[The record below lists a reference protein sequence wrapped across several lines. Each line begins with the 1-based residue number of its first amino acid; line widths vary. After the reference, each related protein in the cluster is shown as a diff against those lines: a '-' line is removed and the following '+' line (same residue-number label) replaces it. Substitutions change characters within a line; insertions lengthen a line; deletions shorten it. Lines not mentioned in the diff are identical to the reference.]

1 VLVQKEREHLNAI
14 VRVLSDR
21 ALRVETLNRMAT
33 ESPIIY
39 DQNVQKSTVEEA
51 LEEAVELRGI
61 LDEVIA
67 LLEKDRDE
75 ELEVFVGQ
83 K

>member
-1 VLVQKEREHLNAI
+1 MLVQKEREHLNAI

>member
-39 DQNVQKSTVEEA
+39 DPNVQKSTVEEA